1 MMKKM
6 KNSLPYLVVAMFG
19 LAVAPAANAGQFLID
34 FAGTGPNSA
43 GAAPGWDAI
52 NNLVQNIGVPI
63 TDINGTDTD
72 VTITAIDDSFN
83 PNNTASP
90 NNTPTYDGFLVP
102 VEAVNDYLFKVVDQG
117 GTTARMRIDNLDP
130 GEYTIT
136 VFEGRTSDAAQF
148 GIIWVGDNSG
158 SNEPG
163 SENTG
168 SFAHSSGTVAVNIAA
183 GDVLWY
189 KHLEDGSG
197 GISGMII
204 NPVIPE
210 PSSVVLLALGALAGC
225 GLLRRRQRS

>member
-6 KNSLPYLVVAMFG
+6 KNSLPYMLVAMIG
-19 LAVAPAANAGQFLID
+19 LAMAPAANAGQFLID

-52 NNLVQNIGVPI
+52 DNLVQNVAVSI
-63 TDINGTDTD
+63 TDTNGVDND

-83 PNNTASP
+83 PNNPAQP
-90 NNTPTYDGFLVP
+90 NNTPTYDGILVP
-102 VEAVNDYLFKVVDQG
+102 VEAVNDYLFKVVDQA

-130 GEYTIT
+130 GAYNIT
-136 VFEGRTSDAAQF
+136 VFEGRLTDSGQF
-148 GIIWVGDNSG
+148 AKIWVGDDSG

-163 SENTG
+163 AENTG
-168 SFAHSSGTVAVNIAA
+168 NFAQSSSTVAVNISA

-197 GISGMII
+197 GISGMMI
-204 NPVIPE
+204 IPE
-210 PSSVVLLALGALAGC
+210 PSSVVLLVLGALAGC
-225 GLLRRRQRS
+225 GLWRRRRRA